1 MAGTNTIR
9 DVISS
14 LLGQI
19 PSLFSKIKNPEPAL
33 LPAINAA
40 LSALQSTGGKV
51 VCAISSLPTWGP
63 GRLVMREDPKAHG
76 TENERK
82 LFATEQPGW
91 KKTATKLAESGIG
104 VDFFIAA
111 PGGAYM
117 DVATIGKYR
126 YYSAMHSLLLT
137 ISRPCRCG
145 HWWRNVL
152 LSQLPC
158 AKGCSEALEGDR
170 PYRQPRNRLPG
181 VDEGPL
187 LERPPSLFVSRKLLA
202 THLRCGS

>member
-1 MAGTNTIR
+1 MVGTNVIR

-33 LPAINAA
+33 LPALNAA
-40 LSALQSTGGKV
+40 LSALQSTGGKI

-63 GRLVMREDPKAHG
+63 GRLVMREDPKVHG

-91 KKTATKLAESGIG
+91 KKAATKLAESGIG

-111 PGGAYM
+111 PGGTYM
-117 DVATIGKYR
+117 DVATIGMYR
-126 YYSAMHSLLLT
+126 CHSRRAYY
-137 ISRPCRCG
+137 
-145 HWWRNVL
+145 
-152 LSQLPC
+152 
-158 AKGCSEALEGDR
+158 
-170 PYRQPRNRLPG
+170 
-181 VDEGPL
+181 
-187 LERPPSLFVSRKLLA
+187 
-202 THLRCGS
+202 